1 MHGLF
6 RKGKVKDMDYITLV
20 NGRTVSEN
28 DIRETAIDYIQ
39 SLDNP
44 EDIKNRIVFSGC
56 IRHIYKR
63 LFQPD
68 IKDIVRNNRNSL
80 IDYGKIDD
88 LIYIYNA
95 FIDLCCMYKQEY
107 TTNKFLTLT
116 GISRQQFNEWLNDRC
131 IPEHDERI
139 PMSAWHDFAKK
150 IKENSEAALSDSM
163 LSGNLMAYA
172 QLKCWYNWKEDNTI
186 TINTNT
192 NQISQQTL
200 EQIAERRKRDP
211 LQLPEKPDI
220 DNN

>member
-1 MHGLF
+1 
-6 RKGKVKDMDYITLV
+6 MDYITLV
-20 NGRTVSEN
+20 NGRTVSEA
-28 DIRETAIDYIQ
+28 DIRETALDYIN

-107 TTNKFLTLT
+107 TTNKFLTLV
-116 GISRQQFNEWLNDRC
+116 GLSRPLFNDWLNNKS
-131 IPEHDERI
+131 IPEHDSKI
-139 PMSAWHDFAKK
+139 SNNAWFNFAKK
-150 IKENSEAALSDSM
+150 VKDNSETALSDSM

-172 QLKCWYNWKEDNTI
+172 QLKCWYNWTETPQQLV
-186 TINTNT
+186 INSGSTL
-192 NQISQQTL
+192 SHDTL
-200 EQIAERRKRDP
+200 EQIAERRKKDP
-211 LQLPEKPDI
+211 LQIPEKPNFDTES
-220 DNN
+220 

>member
-1 MHGLF
+1 MVF
-6 RKGKVKDMDYITLV
+6 FVQGKVKDMDYITLV

-95 FIDLCCMYKQEY
+95 FIDLCCLYKQEY
-107 TTNKFLTLT
+107 TTNKFLTLV
-116 GISRQQFNEWLNDRC
+116 GLSRNQFNDWLNNKH
-131 IPEHDERI
+131 IPEHDDRI
-139 PMSAWHDFAKK
+139 PNVSWSHFAKK

-172 QLKCWYNWKEDNTI
+172 QLKCWYNWTETPQQIVVNSG
-186 TINTNT
+186 NS
-192 NQISQQTL
+192 ISQQTL
-200 EQIAERRKRDP
+200 EQIAERRKKDP
-211 LQLPEKPDI
+211 LQLPEKP
-220 DNN
+220 

>member
-1 MHGLF
+1 
-6 RKGKVKDMDYITLV
+6 MDYITLV
-20 NGRTVSEN
+20 NGRTVSEA

-39 SLDNP
+39 SLENP

-139 PMSAWHDFAKK
+139 PKSAWHDFAKK
-150 IKENSEAALSDSM
+150 IKDNSEAALSDSM

-172 QLKCWYNWKEDNTI
+172 QLKCWYNWTETPQQLV
-186 TINTNT
+186 INSGSTL
-192 NQISQQTL
+192 SHDTL
-200 EQIAERRKRDP
+200 EQIAERRKTSP

-220 DNN
+220 DSD